1 MKKQEHISMDAQKE
15 SSSQRGTSKPQ
26 PSQQQPPPKRTT
38 PKPNTEKL
46 DPGDMS
52 MASSDPEDG
61 GESA

>member
-1 MKKQEHISMDAQKE
+1 MDAQKE